1 MYIIPGTLFLCD
13 WRNIME
19 TRFKKKS
26 QIFDIG
32 ITAVCAVLSVGI
44 MLYGIWHFG
53 LREVWPE
60 LVLNL
65 CYIACLV
72 MIGLYFFKLLDSRR
86 FNYWSSVCI
95 GITVLLR
102 DILFAPPLENYPI
115 HLVCLTLS
123 VTLLVMLTYFYAR
136 KDWKTYTKRNLWML
150 FIIDMVIAG
159 LYHCIIYFNPVSEYT
174 TYLLTEIWIRPTL
187 IYGLVACFVSD
198 KRTGYGRSMRA
209 RIHLQRMKNLEK
221 LT

>member
-1 MYIIPGTLFLCD
+1 MCD
-13 WRNIME
+13 WRIIIE

-65 CYIACLV
+65 CYIACIV
-72 MIGLYFFKLLDSRR
+72 MIGLYFFKFLDSRR

-150 FIIDMVIAG
+150 FIIDMAIAG
-159 LYHCIIYFNPVSEYT
+159 LYHFVISSNPVNEYT

-187 IYGLVACFVSD
+187 IYGLVACFVSEREPD
-198 KRTGYGRSMRA
+198 MGEA
-209 RIHLQRMKNLEK
+209 
-221 LT
+221 

>member
-1 MYIIPGTLFLCD
+1 MGI
-13 WRNIME
+13 
-19 TRFKKKS
+19 RFKKKS

-32 ITAVCAVLSVGI
+32 ITVVCAVLSVGI

-72 MIGLYFFKLLDSRR
+72 MIGLYFFKFLDSRR

-159 LYHCIIYFNPVSEYT
+159 LYHYVIVYNPVNEYT

-187 IYGLVACFVSD
+187 IYGLVACFVSEREPD
-198 KRTGYGRSMRA
+198 MGANYRLR
-209 RIHLQRMKNLEK
+209 
-221 LT
+221 

>member
-1 MYIIPGTLFLCD
+1 
-13 WRNIME
+13 ME

-26 QIFDIG
+26 QIIDIG
-32 ITAVCAVLSVGI
+32 ITAVAAVLSVGI
-44 MLYGIWHFG
+44 MLYGISHFG
-53 LREVWPE
+53 LGEAWNE

-65 CYIACLV
+65 CYIGCLV
-72 MIGLYFFKLLDSRR
+72 LIAMYFFKRIDSQR

-102 DILFAPPLENYPI
+102 DILFAPPLESYPI

-123 VTLLVMLTYFYAR
+123 VTLLLMLTFFYAR

-159 LYHCIIYFNPVSEYT
+159 LYHYVISNNPINEYT

-187 IYGLVACFVSD
+187 IYGLVACFVS
-198 KRTGYGRSMRA
+198 
-209 RIHLQRMKNLEK
+209 EK
-221 LT
+221 EEQMNKK

>member
-1 MYIIPGTLFLCD
+1 MCD
-13 WRNIME
+13 WRIIIE

-72 MIGLYFFKLLDSRR
+72 MIGLYFFKFLDSRR

-159 LYHCIIYFNPVSEYT
+159 LYHCVIFFNPVSEYT

-187 IYGLVACFVSD
+187 IYGLVACFVSEREPD
-198 KRTGYGRSMRA
+198 MGEA
-209 RIHLQRMKNLEK
+209 
-221 LT
+221 